1 MDILQ
6 ETIRMVRASDESLV
20 ALCRAAGVTPRW
32 FYMVE
37 KGAIKDPSIRKI
49 MRLRQAAEAKAA

>member
-1 MDILQ
+1 
-6 ETIRMVRASDESLV
+6 MVRASEESLV